1 MNRYPLEP
9 LAAAMRVELHQPG
22 RPVDN
27 HQADAGLAAIATRL
41 GIGHRQARRCLHN
54 GLTDRQADRFAT
66 RIGMHPASIWPQWW
80 DNAGDDADWYSDDPA
95 LECLRP
101 ATTLTLIVAH

>member
-1 MNRYPLEP
+1 MRYPLAP
-9 LAAAMRVELHQPG
+9 LAAAMRVELHRPG
-22 RPVDN
+22 RPTDN
-27 HQADAGLAAIATRL
+27 DQADAGLAAIAKHL
-41 GIGHRQARRCLHN
+41 GIGHRWARRMLEH

-80 DNAGDDADWYSDDPA
+80 DAAGDDADWYSDDPA

-101 ATTLTLIVAH
+101 TTPPMLTIAS